1 MKIYTPNTSIH
12 DCSLSWLGAG
22 TSMKIY
28 TPNTSIHDCSLSWLG
43 AGTSMNIYRVK
54 NNN

>member
-1 MKIYTPNTSIH
+1 
-12 DCSLSWLGAG
+12 
-22 TSMKIY
+22 MKIY